1 MPSNHLIRCRPLLL
15 LPLIPPS
22 IRVFSNEST
31 LHMRRPKYWSF
42 SFSISPSSEHPG
54 LLSFRMAW
62 LDLLAVLSL
71 DPHKRDFATYQLC
84 DFSTSETELR
94 NVGSFFPLPATASHD
109 WSKSQLL
116 PACLF
121 SPFFFKFALCFEYFS
136 SKGAAAL
143 SLQLSLPLLYS
154 ALSLLLLLCSA
165 ACLFFF
171 P

>member
-1 MPSNHLIRCRPLLL
+1 MPSSHLICCRPLLL

-31 LHMRRPKYWSF
+31 LHMRWPKYWSF
-42 SFSISPSSEHPG
+42 SFSISPSNEHPG
-54 LLSFRMAW
+54 LISFRMDW

-94 NVGSFFPLPATASHD
+94 NAGSFFPLPATASHD

-136 SKGAAAL
+136 SKGATAL
-143 SLQLSLPLLYS
+143 SLQLSLPLLCS
-154 ALSLLLLLCSA
+154 ALSLLLLLCSD
-165 ACLFFF
+165 ACLFF